1 MILADTSVWIDHFR
15 LEDPDF
21 RQLLMSAQV
30 LGHVHVIGEVAL
42 GGVPSRSAEMQ
53 LLTEAPLATLASDAE
68 VLDLITRER
77 IAGSGVGY
85 VDCHLL
91 ASARL
96 TPGAKLWTH
105 DRKLYALASRL
116 GVARVVTT
124 H

>member
-1 MILADTSVWIDHFR
+1 MILADTSVWIDYFR
-15 LEDPDF
+15 LADADF
-21 RQLLMSAQV
+21 GRLLLSSKV
-30 LGHVHVIGEVAL
+30 LGHPHIVGEIAL
-42 GGVPSRSAEMQ
+42 GGVRPRSSEMRLLMELPS
-53 LLTEAPLATLASDAE
+53 ATLASDE
-68 VLDLITRER
+68 DVLRLIDQEK

-105 DRKLYALASRL
+105 DRKLYVLATRL
-116 GVARVVTT
+116 GVNRPITA